1 MPDVQAA
8 YEHAKWLIDHGR
20 GQEPAKLVLP
30 RIEAQRRRVN
40 KERRTRVQFDCDPQ
54 MYADWHAERTRWIDA
69 CRGHVPI
76 AQALQLRFI
85 QQAPTSLI
93 VKLYEAELAEDA
105 ERPDRA
111 E

>member
-40 KERRTRVQFDCDPQ
+40 KEQRTRVQFDCDPQ
-54 MYADWHAERTRWIDA
+54 TYADFHAQLSRYTEA
-69 CRGHVPI
+69 CKNHRPI
-76 AQALQLRFI
+76 ALAIMIRLLAQLESSSI
-85 QQAPTSLI
+85 A
-93 VKLYEAELAEDA
+93 KLAEDEQPVQETLGDA
-105 ERPDRA
+105 
-111 E
+111 